1 MTTNTN
7 NKLTA
12 GVSHVGLAVSKLD
25 KSVEFFQAIGYK
37 TIGGD
42 PKYPSVFLSD
52 GESMIT
58 LWQTDD
64 NATSFDRRRNVG
76 LHHLAIKVPTLEALQ
91 QAYDTVMAIDG
102 VKSDFSPQE
111 LTGTPLTHAMVF
123 EPSGCRIEFTH
134 HAA

>member
-1 MTTNTN
+1 MSSS
-7 NKLTA
+7 KLTS

-25 KSVEFFQAIGYK
+25 KSVAFFEAIGYEK
-37 TIGGD
+37 IGGD
-42 PKYPSVFLSD
+42 PSYPSIFLSD

-64 NATSFDRRRNVG
+64 NATPFNRKTNIG

-91 QAYDTVMAIDG
+91 KAYDTVMAIDG
-102 VKSDFSPQE
+102 VQSDFAPQE
-111 LTGTPLTHAMVF
+111 ITGMPLTHAMVF